1 MNFFQ
6 QLKQKPWAAEQGAV
20 DDLHEGGEFSLPTP
34 EFGLRVFLGVATV
47 LFTLFIVVYLERME
61 GPDWRPL
68 HEPWVL
74 WVNTAVLILSS
85 LAFQWAWINADR
97 GHNMDGVKNGLLA
110 AGGFAFAFLAGQFWA
125 WRQLVDLGYYAAT
138 NPANAFF
145 YLLTAMHAL
154 HLFGGLV
161 AWGRTTAKVW
171 HGFEAEKVCVSVGL
185 CAVYWHFLLVVWLVL
200 FGLLFFT

>member
-47 LFTLFIVVYLERME
+47 LFTLFIVVYLERM
-61 GPDWRPL
+61 GFPDWRPL

-85 LAFQWAWINADR
+85 LAFQRAWINADR

-110 AGGFAFAFLAGQFWA
+110 AGGFAFAFLAA
-125 WRQLVDLGYYAAT
+125 EYAHGDFIHLQAS
-138 NPANAFF
+138 FF
-145 YLLTAMHAL
+145 
-154 HLFGGLV
+154 FERSSNFSSSSGG
-161 AWGRTTAKVW
+161 WSI
-171 HGFEAEKVCVSVGL
+171 FS
-185 CAVYWHFLLVVWLVL
+185 
-200 FGLLFFT
+200 

>member
-1 MNFFQ
+1 MNFLQ

-20 DDLHEGGEFSLPTP
+20 DDLHEGGEFSLPIP
-34 EFGLRVFLGVATV
+34 QFGLRVFLGVATV
-47 LFTLFIVVYLERME
+47 VFTLFIVVYLARME
-61 GPDWRPL
+61 LPDWRSL

-74 WVNTAVLILSS
+74 WVNTVVLILSS
-85 LAFQWAWINADR
+85 VAFQWAWISADR
-97 GHNMDGVKNGLLA
+97 GQVDGVKTGLFW
-110 AGGFAFAFLAGQFWA
+110 AGGFALAFLAGQFWA
-125 WRQLVDLGYYAAT
+125 WQQLVELGYYAST

-161 AWGRTTAKVW
+161 AWGRTTARVW
-171 HGFEAEKVCVSVGL
+171 NGFGAEEVCESVEL

-200 FGLLFFT
+200 FGLLLFT